1 MIGKIFMIR
10 ILLTL
15 LLLSSCGNLPIA
27 YIQNFSSVNNVVFGY
42 PDYEISQDIF
52 DEYDN
57 SFMKVRF
64 GKGPH
69 SILILAYIKDDVYE
83 WVGTDDVRL
92 FTSNGRVIKTIGL
105 DHNFELPNPRK
116 SNFSNQQRIEQLNF
130 IGRLQRFLG
139 TGSKDQETS
148 YEVINLFNPDL
159 YSATLSSAMSSSAD
173 SLIRFGDKVD
183 AVRFEEVSQ
192 IESIGWKETNY
203 YYMNFNS
210 GLIDETTQHFHPRLP
225 VVYIEFYYK
234 F

>member
-1 MIGKIFMIR
+1 MIR
-10 ILLTL
+10 ILLAL

-42 PDYEISQDIF
+42 PDYDISQDIF

-69 SILILAYIKDDVYE
+69 SILILAYIKNDVYE

-92 FTSNGRVIKTIGL
+92 FTLNGRVIKTVGL

-116 SNFSNQQRIEQLNF
+116 ANFSMQHSFEPLSL
-130 IGRLQRFLG
+130 IGRVQRLLG
-139 TGSKDQETS
+139 TGSKAQETT
-148 YEVINLFNPDL
+148 YEAINLFNPDL
-159 YSATLSSAMSSSAD
+159 YSATLSSAMSSSSD

-183 AVRFEEVSQ
+183 AVRFQAISQ

-203 YYMNFNS
+203 FYMNLES
-210 GLIDETTQHFHPRLP
+210 GLINKTAQHLHPRLP
-225 VVYIEFYYK
+225 IVYIEFYYK

>member
-1 MIGKIFMIR
+1 MIR
-10 ILLTL
+10 TLLAL

-42 PDYEISQDIF
+42 PDYKISQDIF

-83 WVGTDDVRL
+83 WVGTDDVSL
-92 FTSNGRVIKTIGL
+92 FTLNGRVIKTTGL

-116 SNFSNQQRIEQLNF
+116 SNFSSQQSIEQLNF
-130 IGRLQRFLG
+130 IGRVQRRLLG
-139 TGSKDQETS
+139 AGSKDQQTI
-148 YEVINLFNPDL
+148 YEAINLFNPDL
-159 YSATLSSAMSSSAD
+159 YSATISSTMSSSPD
-173 SLIRFGDKVD
+173 NLIRFGDKVD
-183 AVRFEEVSQ
+183 VVRFQALSQ

-203 YYMNFNS
+203 YYMNTKS
-210 GLIDETTQHFHPRLP
+210 GYINKTTQHLHPRLP
-225 VVYIEFYYK
+225 VVHIEFYYK

>member
-1 MIGKIFMIR
+1 MIR
-10 ILLTL
+10 ILLAL

-42 PDYEISQDIF
+42 PDYQISQDIF

-83 WVGTDDVRL
+83 WVGTEDVRL
-92 FTSNGRVIKTIGL
+92 FTLDGRVIKTEGL

-116 SNFSNQQRIEQLNF
+116 SNFSNQQSIEQLNLF
-130 IGRLQRFLG
+130 GRLQRLLG
-139 TGSKDQETS
+139 TGSKDQETT
-148 YEVINLFNPDL
+148 YEAINLFNPDL

-173 SLIRFGDKVD
+173 RLIRFGDKVD
-183 AVRFEEVSQ
+183 VVRFQAISQ
-192 IESIGWKETNY
+192 IDSIGWKETNY
-203 YYMNFNS
+203 YYMNS
-210 GLIDETTQHFHPRLP
+210 KTGLINKTSQHLHPRLP
-225 VVYIEFYYK
+225 VVHIEFYYK